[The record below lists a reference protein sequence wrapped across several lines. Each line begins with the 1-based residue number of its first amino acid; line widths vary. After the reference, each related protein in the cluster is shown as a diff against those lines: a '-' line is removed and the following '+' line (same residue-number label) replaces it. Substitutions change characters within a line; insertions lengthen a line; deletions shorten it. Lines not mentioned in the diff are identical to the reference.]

1 MSSRKDEEPEE
12 SPVHSLD
19 SFPTLVPI
27 KPGIL
32 RLRLSGWSVAGQVPI
47 SGRAARSIRFNVARL
62 SERSIDRYNSARAHF
77 EVLVDDKPNHVALT
91 ALMECTDSFE
101 DLISSLHRGFMVI
114 EAVRRNGKLSEEAS
128 VELSEVGTLIAA
140 VGRLRRGM
148 GDGAAFLAFDN
159 ECVYVGDASIEIEEL
174 GRLVRALYSVACSIV
189 PVPTRRWIKASP
201 QA

>member
-1 MSSRKDEEPEE
+1 MPSREDDEPA
-12 SPVHSLD
+12 VQSLD
-19 SFPTLVPI
+19 SFPTLAPI

-62 SERSIDRYNSARAHF
+62 SERSINRYNSARAHF
-77 EVLVDDKPNHVALT
+77 AVLLDDKPNHVSLT

-101 DLISSLHRGFMVI
+101 DLISSLHRAFMVI
-114 EAVRRNGKLSEEAS
+114 EAVRRNGNLSEEAS
-128 VELSEVGTLIAA
+128 VELTEVETLIGT
-140 VGRLRRGM
+140 VGRLRRAM

-159 ECVYVGDASIEIEEL
+159 ECVYVGNASIEIEEL
-174 GRLVRALYSVACSIV
+174 GRLVRVLYSVACSIV

-201 QA
+201 QV